1 MKLLLRTL
9 FLLLF
14 VVAAVLKAEAG
25 DGRTFK
31 VFNAA
36 NGLADNSALAVLC
49 TDNGRMIIA
58 TQGNLNFYD
67 GSSFSYIDELPEYQ
81 YQLPLYKGNFQILDD
96 KKGHLWLKSD
106 HSLAC
111 VDLLNEQYVANLDSV
126 FQEVL
131 YCREM
136 IEDLF
141 VDKMGSVWLLTDK
154 GLYNSVNQKH
164 YNVLKDCNLQDMQI
178 YSGDTLLL
186 FYDNGE
192 EIGLEVSTGKMLH
205 RTRAYDRNE
214 AKDYGSNILTFAY
227 KEGFFQ
233 IRNGDTSS
241 VLMYFDPNELK
252 WSTIEKFPYHLNGF
266 ALEEGSSRLYIPSEQ
281 GYLVYDM
288 EGKAFIYADGQQSS
302 HAGNSLQAI
311 YNAMTFDKQGGL
323 WIAAENRGVLYARPQ
338 NARFK
343 VYHLMDPAAS
353 QYLAKT
359 DHLRQN
365 ITEFDGKEAN
375 CMYNDSRDGM
385 WIGTTKGLYL
395 YRTAN
400 GKPVYFGK
408 REGLI
413 NSYIHA
419 IVEDKDHNIWLATS
433 YGISCIIF
441 KGDEPV
447 FVNSFN
453 YEDNIPNE
461 SFVNCKA
468 VCLDDGTIVMQ
479 SIDHIV
485 TFDPSDFTTVNV
497 SRPLSLH
504 PEFVRLLV
512 NGFIVKPGE
521 VVDNN
526 VVLDKAITQVHDI
539 RLNFNQNSISLT
551 FSGMN
556 YFRPIQSYYRVRV
569 SGKGIKNDWKIY
581 SYYNSDGLV
590 DSRGKLHLPL
600 INLQPGDY
608 KVELEASMFPNAW
621 SGETKEWVIHVNQ
634 PWWKTTGVYAILLF
648 LLLLVLLA
656 NLFLYSRNT
665 KMRAR
670 RNNEEGDFIKKLR
683 SFVQR
688 CDSFSNELLAPT
700 QDEYYGDFEEERSKM
715 KPEFIQLILK
725 LTPYIHQQKNSDLT
739 MSRLSRVSGI
749 EVEKLY
755 DIIIADLYKNPRELS
770 KQVRLQRAK
779 KMLGETELSIEEIA
793 DGCGFYTPN
802 YFIGNFFHQ
811 YKLTPKEYREEKRI
825 QFITNDKRRGH

>member
-1 MKLLLRTL
+1 M
-9 FLLLF
+9 
-14 VVAAVLKAEAG
+14 AAVLKAEAG
-25 DGRTFK
+25 DGRNFK

-67 GSSFSYIDELPEYQ
+67 GASFSYIDALPEYQ

-106 HSLAC
+106 HSIAC

-126 FQEVL
+126 FQQVL
-131 YCREM
+131 HCCEM

-141 VDKMGSVWLLTDK
+141 VDKTGSVWLLTDK

-178 YSGDTLLL
+178 YRGDTLLL

-205 RTRAYDRNE
+205 RTRAYDRDE

-252 WSTIEKFPYHLNGF
+252 WRTIEKFPYHLNGF
-266 ALEEGSSRLYIPSEQ
+266 ALEEGSSHLYIPSEQ

-288 EGKAFIYADGQQSS
+288 AGKTFIYNEGQQAS
-302 HAGNSLQAI
+302 HAGNSMEVI

-338 NARFK
+338 SARFK

-353 QYLAKT
+353 QYLAMT

-375 CMYNDSRDGM
+375 CMYNDSRDWM

-395 YRTAN
+395 YRSAN

-441 KGDEPV
+441 KGDEPF

-453 YEDNIPNE
+453 YEDNVPNE

-468 VCLDDGTIVMQ
+468 VCLDDGTIIMQ

-539 RLNFNQNSISLT
+539 TLNFNQNSISLT

-569 SGKGIKNDWKIY
+569 SGKGIQNDWIIY

-779 KMLGETELSIEEIA
+779 KMLEETELSIEEIA

>member
-1 MKLLLRTL
+1 
-9 FLLLF
+9 
-14 VVAAVLKAEAG
+14 
-25 DGRTFK
+25 
-31 VFNAA
+31 
-36 NGLADNSALAVLC
+36 
-49 TDNGRMIIA
+49 
-58 TQGNLNFYD
+58 
-67 GSSFSYIDELPEYQ
+67 
-81 YQLPLYKGNFQILDD
+81 
-96 KKGHLWLKSD
+96 
-106 HSLAC
+106 
-111 VDLLNEQYVANLDSV
+111 
-126 FQEVL
+126 
-131 YCREM
+131 
-136 IEDLF
+136 
-141 VDKMGSVWLLTDK
+141 
-154 GLYNSVNQKH
+154 
-164 YNVLKDCNLQDMQI
+164 MQI
-178 YSGDTLLL
+178 YRGDTLLL

-205 RTRAYDRNE
+205 RTRAYDRDE

-288 EGKAFIYADGQQSS
+288 AGKAFIYADGQQSS
-302 HAGNSLQAI
+302 HAGNSTQAI

-375 CMYNDSRDGM
+375 CMYNDSRDWM

-395 YRTAN
+395 YRSAN

-485 TFDPSDFTTVNV
+485 TFDPSDFV
-497 SRPLSLH
+497 
-504 PEFVRLLV
+504 F
-512 NGFIVKPGE
+512 
-521 VVDNN
+521 
-526 VVLDKAITQVHDI
+526 
-539 RLNFNQNSISLT
+539 
-551 FSGMN
+551 
-556 YFRPIQSYYRVRV
+556 
-569 SGKGIKNDWKIY
+569 
-581 SYYNSDGLV
+581 
-590 DSRGKLHLPL
+590 
-600 INLQPGDY
+600 
-608 KVELEASMFPNAW
+608 
-621 SGETKEWVIHVNQ
+621 
-634 PWWKTTGVYAILLF
+634 
-648 LLLLVLLA
+648 
-656 NLFLYSRNT
+656 
-665 KMRAR
+665 
-670 RNNEEGDFIKKLR
+670 
-683 SFVQR
+683 
-688 CDSFSNELLAPT
+688 
-700 QDEYYGDFEEERSKM
+700 
-715 KPEFIQLILK
+715 
-725 LTPYIHQQKNSDLT
+725 
-739 MSRLSRVSGI
+739 
-749 EVEKLY
+749 
-755 DIIIADLYKNPRELS
+755 
-770 KQVRLQRAK
+770 
-779 KMLGETELSIEEIA
+779 
-793 DGCGFYTPN
+793 
-802 YFIGNFFHQ
+802 
-811 YKLTPKEYREEKRI
+811 
-825 QFITNDKRRGH
+825 

>member
-14 VVAAVLKAEAG
+14 VMAAVLKAEAG
-25 DGRTFK
+25 DGRNFK

-67 GSSFSYIDELPEYQ
+67 GASFSYIDALPEYQ

-126 FQEVL
+126 FQQVL
-131 YCREM
+131 HCCEM

-141 VDKMGSVWLLTDK
+141 VDKTGSVWLLTDK
-154 GLYNSVNQKH
+154 CLYNSVNQKY

-178 YSGDTLLL
+178 YRGDTLLL

-266 ALEEGSSRLYIPSEQ
+266 ALEEGSSHLYIPSEQ

-288 EGKAFIYADGQQSS
+288 AGKTFIYNEGQQAS
-302 HAGNSLQAI
+302 HAGNSMEVI

-338 NARFK
+338 SARFK

-353 QYLAKT
+353 QYLAMT

-375 CMYNDSRDGM
+375 CMYNDSRDWM

-395 YRTAN
+395 YRSAN

-441 KGDEPV
+441 KGDEPF

-453 YEDNIPNE
+453 YEDNVPNE

-468 VCLDDGTIVMQ
+468 VCLDDGTIIMQ

-569 SGKGIKNDWKIY
+569 SGKGIQNDWIIY

-779 KMLGETELSIEEIA
+779 KMLEETELSIEEIA

>member
-1 MKLLLRTL
+1 M
-9 FLLLF
+9 
-14 VVAAVLKAEAG
+14 
-25 DGRTFK
+25 
-31 VFNAA
+31 
-36 NGLADNSALAVLC
+36 
-49 TDNGRMIIA
+49 
-58 TQGNLNFYD
+58 
-67 GSSFSYIDELPEYQ
+67 
-81 YQLPLYKGNFQILDD
+81 
-96 KKGHLWLKSD
+96 
-106 HSLAC
+106 
-111 VDLLNEQYVANLDSV
+111 
-126 FQEVL
+126 
-131 YCREM
+131 
-136 IEDLF
+136 
-141 VDKMGSVWLLTDK
+141 
-154 GLYNSVNQKH
+154 
-164 YNVLKDCNLQDMQI
+164 
-178 YSGDTLLL
+178 
-186 FYDNGE
+186 
-192 EIGLEVSTGKMLH
+192 
-205 RTRAYDRNE
+205 
-214 AKDYGSNILTFAY
+214 
-227 KEGFFQ
+227 
-233 IRNGDTSS
+233 
-241 VLMYFDPNELK
+241 
-252 WSTIEKFPYHLNGF
+252 
-266 ALEEGSSRLYIPSEQ
+266 
-281 GYLVYDM
+281 
-288 EGKAFIYADGQQSS
+288 
-302 HAGNSLQAI
+302 
-311 YNAMTFDKQGGL
+311 
-323 WIAAENRGVLYARPQ
+323 
-338 NARFK
+338 
-343 VYHLMDPAAS
+343 
-353 QYLAKT
+353 
-359 DHLRQN
+359 
-365 ITEFDGKEAN
+365 
-375 CMYNDSRDGM
+375 
-385 WIGTTKGLYL
+385 
-395 YRTAN
+395 
-400 GKPVYFGK
+400 
-408 REGLI
+408 
-413 NSYIHA
+413 
-419 IVEDKDHNIWLATS
+419 
-433 YGISCIIF
+433 
-441 KGDEPV
+441 
-447 FVNSFN
+447 
-453 YEDNIPNE
+453 
-461 SFVNCKA
+461 
-468 VCLDDGTIVMQ
+468 
-479 SIDHIV
+479 
-485 TFDPSDFTTVNV
+485 
-497 SRPLSLH
+497 
-504 PEFVRLLV
+504 
-512 NGFIVKPGE
+512 KPGE

-590 DSRGKLHLPL
+590 DNRGKLHLPL

-608 KVELEASMFPNAW
+608 MVELEASMFPNAW

>member
-14 VVAAVLKAEAG
+14 VMAAVLKAEAG
-25 DGRTFK
+25 DGRNFK

-67 GSSFSYIDELPEYQ
+67 GASFSYIDALPEYQ

-106 HSLAC
+106 HSIAC

-126 FQEVL
+126 FQQVL
-131 YCREM
+131 HCCEM

-141 VDKMGSVWLLTDK
+141 VDKTGSVWLLTDK

-178 YSGDTLLL
+178 YRGDTLLL

-205 RTRAYDRNE
+205 RTRAYDRDE

-233 IRNGDTSS
+233 IRNADTSS

-252 WSTIEKFPYHLNGF
+252 WRTIEKFPYHLNGF
-266 ALEEGSSRLYIPSEQ
+266 ALEEGSSHLYIPSEQ

-288 EGKAFIYADGQQSS
+288 AGKTFIYNEGQQAS
-302 HAGNSLQAI
+302 HAGNSMEVI

-338 NARFK
+338 SARFK

-353 QYLAKT
+353 QYLAMT

-375 CMYNDSRDGM
+375 CMYNDSRDWM

-468 VCLDDGTIVMQ
+468 VCLDDGTIIMQ

-539 RLNFNQNSISLT
+539 TLNFNQNSISLT

-569 SGKGIKNDWKIY
+569 SGKGIQNDWIIY

-725 LTPYIHQQKNSDLT
+725 LTPYIHQQKNNDLT

-779 KMLGETELSIEEIA
+779 KMLEETELSIEEIA